1 MEFHLKFKSISSPII
16 IILCWIEVEASVG
29 GLRSILPFTQ
39 NTHTYDV
46 EIALFMYK
54 KFMN

>member
-1 MEFHLKFKSISSPII
+1 MKFNFKFKSISSPII
-16 IILCWIEVEASVG
+16 IILCLIEVEASVG

-46 EIALFMYK
+46 ETALFMYK

>member
-1 MEFHLKFKSISSPII
+1 MNINLNRNLEMKEF
-16 IILCWIEVEASVG
+16 EASVG
-29 GLRSILPFTQ
+29 VLRSILPFTQ

-46 EIALFMYK
+46 ETAVFMYK